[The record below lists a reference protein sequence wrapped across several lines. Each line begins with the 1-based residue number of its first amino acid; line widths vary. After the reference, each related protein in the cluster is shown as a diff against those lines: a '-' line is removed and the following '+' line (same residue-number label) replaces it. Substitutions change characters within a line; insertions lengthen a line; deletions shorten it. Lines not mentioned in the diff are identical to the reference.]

1 MAELDSFPNQ
11 QPQDSDEVVA
21 AHDSN
26 GDGTLD
32 DTVNWTWS
40 GMKAALDSAGYARLG
55 QNETFTNGLNITG
68 GNVGIGTT
76 SPSYAVDVAGT
87 TATDGVRSEG
97 GSDTFGNSTSQRQ
110 KVFAESGIVIDSA
123 RSAEITGDCKRTQ
136 AGKTILNLFGR
147 WNGGDPVTT
156 IKMATGDDTT
166 NEDDGRIFLRTKPSG
181 GSIQTRLQI
190 EPNGNVGIGTT
201 SPSYALDTAGGIR
214 AQDKLLTDFSDPSTF
229 SAREVKSGTS
239 APSDSEGKNGDIY
252 IQTN

>member
-40 GMKAALDSAGYARLG
+40 EMKAALNSAGYARTDQDEVFEGKVDIDTETVVNSVSELTASG
-55 QNETFTNGLNITG
+55 NGKNTDWNQDYHHKVVGANNALTFT
-68 GNVGIGTT
+68 V
-76 SPSYAVDVAGT
+76 P
-87 TATDGVRSEG
+87 
-97 GSDTFGNSTSQRQ
+97 SDTNKREAAIQAGHSAGSFSDFRGDLYLNPVGGAVIMGGGENST
-110 KVFAESGIVIDSA
+110 
-123 RSAEITGDCKRTQ
+123 TH
-136 AGKTILNLFGR
+136 
-147 WNGGDPVTT
+147 
-156 IKMATGDDTT
+156 
-166 NEDDGRIFLRTKPSG
+166 
-181 GSIQTRLQI
+181 
-190 EPNGNVGIGTT
+190 
-201 SPSYALDTAGGIR
+201 
-214 AQDKLLTDFSDPSTF
+214 AQGKLLTNFSDPTVF